1 MNNIIFKYSIKLKNK
16 PVKEVEVN
24 YYKLLNILGYNNKK
38 DRFGIPYNKA
48 NSPQILDIL
57 NILNSLDE
65 VNNCNV
71 FLNEQ
76 IIF

>member
-16 PVKEVEVN
+16 PVKKLEVN
-24 YYKLLNILGYNNKK
+24 YYNLIKILGYNNKK
-38 DRFGIPYNKA
+38 DRFGISYNKA

-57 NILNSLDE
+57 NLLNSLDE

-71 FLNEQ
+71 FLDEQ